1 MGLGTIYTGRK
12 EKIMKHMEIEK
23 KYLIKSIPDNLD
35 NYRHYDIEQAYISA
49 SPAIRVRKKGVY
61 LDGNLSP
68 TYILTVKG
76 KGLIKREEFELTL
89 EKNEY
94 DNLLK
99 KAEGNVIT
107 KCRYLIPLTE
117 GLSLELDIFEGI
129 FKGLVMGEIEF
140 PDEDSAKKY
149 NPPAFIGKEVTFDE
163 RFHNSVM
170 STMSEADIS
179 DLLALMN
186 ECN

>member
-1 MGLGTIYTGRK
+1 
-12 EKIMKHMEIEK
+12 MKNMEIEK

-35 NYRHYDIEQAYISA
+35 NYKHYDIEQAYVSA

-61 LDGNLSP
+61 SDGNLSL

-94 DNLLK
+94 ENLLK

-117 GLSLELDIFEGI
+117 GLSLELDIFGGI
-129 FKGLVMGEIEF
+129 FQGLVMGEIEF

-149 NPPAFIGKEVTFDE
+149 NPPAFIGREVTLDE

-170 STMSEADIS
+170 STMSEDDIS
-179 DLLALMN
+179 DLLTLMN

>member
-1 MGLGTIYTGRK
+1 
-12 EKIMKHMEIEK
+12 MKNMEIEK

-61 LDGNLSP
+61 LDGTLSP

-89 EKNEY
+89 EKKEY

-117 GLSLELDIFEGI
+117 GLSLELDIFQGI

-149 NPPAFIGKEVTFDE
+149 NPPAFIGREVTFDE

>member
-12 EKIMKHMEIEK
+12 EKIMKNMEIEK

-117 GLSLELDIFEGI
+117 GLSLELDIFQGI

-149 NPPAFIGKEVTFDE
+149 NPPAFIGREVTFDE

>member
-1 MGLGTIYTGRK
+1 
-12 EKIMKHMEIEK
+12 MKNMEIEK
-23 KYLIKSIPDNLD
+23 KFLIKKLPDNLD
-35 NYRHYDIEQAYISA
+35 TYRHFVIEQAYISA
-49 SPAIRVRKKGVY
+49 SPAIRVRKKGVFS
-61 LDGNLSP
+61 DGSSSL

-94 DNLLK
+94 ENLLRK
-99 KAEGNVIT
+99 SEGNIIT
-107 KCRYLIPLTE
+107 KCRYLIPLMG
-117 GLSLELDIFEGI
+117 GLSLELDIFEGV
-129 FKGLVMGEIEF
+129 FRGLVMGEIEF

-149 NPPAFIGKEVTFDE
+149 NPPAFLGREVTFDE

-170 STMSEADIS
+170 STMSETDIS

-186 ECN
+186 DCN

>member
-1 MGLGTIYTGRK
+1 
-12 EKIMKHMEIEK
+12 MKNMEIEK
-23 KYLIKSIPDNLD
+23 KYLIKELPDNLEH
-35 NYRHYDIEQAYISA
+35 YRHYDIEQAYISA
-49 SPAIRVRKKGVY
+49 SPAIRVRKKGVFS
-61 LDGNLSP
+61 DGSLSL

-94 DNLLK
+94 ENLLR
-99 KAEGNVIT
+99 KAEGNIIT
-107 KCRYLIPLTE
+107 KCRYLIPLAG
-117 GLSLELDIFEGI
+117 GLSLELDIFEGV
-129 FKGLVMGEIEF
+129 FKGLIMSEIEF

-149 NPPAFIGKEVTFDE
+149 NPPAFIGREVTFDE

-170 STMSEADIS
+170 STMSADDIS

>member
-1 MGLGTIYTGRK
+1 
-12 EKIMKHMEIEK
+12 MKNMEIEK
-23 KYLIKSIPDNLD
+23 KYLIKELPDNLEH
-35 NYRHYDIEQAYISA
+35 YRHYDIEQAYISA
-49 SPAIRVRKKGVY
+49 SPAIRVRKKEIVS
-61 LDGNLSP
+61 DDNANL

-94 DNLLK
+94 ENLLR
-99 KAEGNVIT
+99 KAEGNIIT
-107 KCRYLIPLTE
+107 KCRYLIPLAG
-117 GLSLELDIFEGI
+117 GLSLELDIFEGV
-129 FKGLVMGEIEF
+129 FKGLIMGEIEF

-149 NPPAFIGKEVTFDE
+149 NPPAFIGREVTFDE

-170 STMSEADIS
+170 STMSADDIS

-186 ECN
+186 ERN

>member
-1 MGLGTIYTGRK
+1 
-12 EKIMKHMEIEK
+12 MEIEK

-61 LDGNLSP
+61 LDGTLSP

-89 EKNEY
+89 EKKEY

-117 GLSLELDIFEGI
+117 GLSLELDIFQGI

-149 NPPAFIGKEVTFDE
+149 NPPAFIGREVTFDE

>member
-1 MGLGTIYTGRK
+1 MD
-12 EKIMKHMEIEK
+12 HMEIEK
-23 KYLIKSIPDNLD
+23 KYLIKNIPDNLAT
-35 NYRHYDIEQAYISA
+35 YSHYDIEQAYICS
-49 SPAIRVRKKGVY
+49 SPAIRVRKKSIFS
-61 LDGNLSP
+61 DGNGSC

-94 DNLLK
+94 EALLNK
-99 KAEGNVIT
+99 TEGNIIT

-117 GLSLELDIFEGI
+117 GLSLELDIFGGK

-149 NPPAFIGKEVTFDE
+149 NPPAFIGREVTFDE

-170 STMSEADIS
+170 STMSESDIS

-186 ECN
+186 DCN